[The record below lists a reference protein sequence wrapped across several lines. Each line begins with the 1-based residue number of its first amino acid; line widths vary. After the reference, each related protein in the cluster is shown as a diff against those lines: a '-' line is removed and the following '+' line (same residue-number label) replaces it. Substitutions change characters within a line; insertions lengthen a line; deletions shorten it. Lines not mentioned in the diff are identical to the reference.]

1 MSTQNKTYSNT
12 VKKPGKTKAFFICVI
27 IASFLWL
34 IHSLN
39 TVYTYTFKL
48 PVEYI
53 NVPRNK
59 KPLIQLPEQL
69 NVDIKASGL
78 KILLML
84 SNRPFEKLMID
95 FNNLKSINRNLNYV
109 LSSSHLN
116 FKNILKLETNIR
128 HISPDTLYFVE
139 KTGYQKNVPIKIQH
153 SIKCKTGFSKKTAII
168 NPTYIS
174 IFGDTNLIKT
184 IDTIY
189 SQPFTVVNADQ
200 SISRNI
206 ELMKPNSNVF
216 LSSNE
221 ANIFVEVDKLIEQT
235 VRLPISDIHRQKAVK
250 VNLFPSFVNV
260 RFTSLQNSFNSVD
273 TNLFKVLIDSDKIN
287 QRTKK
292 CSVFLG
298 SVPGNVTIMD
308 IEPKEVELLILKN

>member
-1 MSTQNKTYSNT
+1 MSTQNKIYSNNL
-12 VKKPGKTKAFFICVI
+12 KKPGKTKAFFICVL

-48 PVEYI
+48 PIEY
-53 NVPRNK
+53 NNLPRNK
-59 KPLIQLPEQL
+59 KPLQQLPEQL
-69 NVDIKASGL
+69 SVDVKASGL

-84 SNRPFEKLMID
+84 FNRPFETLVVD

-109 LSSSHLN
+109 LSSSRLD
-116 FKNILKLETNIR
+116 FKKVLKLETNIK

-153 SIKCKTGFSKKTAII
+153 SIRCKAGYSKKTAII

-189 SQPFTVVNADQ
+189 SQPFTLLDVEQ
-200 SISRNI
+200 SVSRNI
-206 ELMKPNSNVF
+206 DLMKPNSNIF

-235 VRLPISDIHRQKAVK
+235 VRLPISDIHKQKTKK
-250 VNLFPSFVNV
+250 VNMFPGFVSV
-260 RFTSLQNSFNSVD
+260 RFTSLQNSFSSAD

-287 QRTKK
+287 PRTKK

>member
-1 MSTQNKTYSNT
+1 
-12 VKKPGKTKAFFICVI
+12 
-27 IASFLWL
+27 LWL

-48 PVEYI
+48 PVEYN

-59 KPLIQLPEQL
+59 KPLQQLPEQL
-69 NVDIKASGL
+69 SVDVKASGL
-78 KILLML
+78 KIVLML
-84 SNRPFEKLMID
+84 FNRPFETLVVD

-109 LSSSHLN
+109 LSASRLD
-116 FKNILKLETNIR
+116 FKKVLKLETNIK

-139 KTGYQKNVPIKIQH
+139 KTGYQKNVPVKIQY
-153 SIKCKTGFSKKTAII
+153 SIRCKAGFSKKAAII

-174 IFGDTNLIKT
+174 VFGDTNLIKT

-189 SQPFTVVNADQ
+189 SQPFAIFDVDQ
-200 SISRNI
+200 SVSRNI

-235 VRLPISDIHRQKAVK
+235 LRLPISDIHKQKTKK
-250 VNLFPSFVNV
+250 VNMFPSFVNV
-260 RFTSLQNSFNSVD
+260 RFTSLQNSFSSSD

-287 QRTKK
+287 PRTKK

-298 SVPGNVTIMD
+298 SIPGNITIMD

>member
-1 MSTQNKTYSNT
+1 M
-12 VKKPGKTKAFFICVI
+12 
-27 IASFLWL
+27 
-34 IHSLN
+34 
-39 TVYTYTFKL
+39 
-48 PVEYI
+48 
-53 NVPRNK
+53 
-59 KPLIQLPEQL
+59 
-69 NVDIKASGL
+69 
-78 KILLML
+78 
-84 SNRPFEKLMID
+84 
-95 FNNLKSINRNLNYV
+95 
-109 LSSSHLN
+109 
-116 FKNILKLETNIR
+116 
-128 HISPDTLYFVE
+128 
-139 KTGYQKNVPIKIQH
+139 
-153 SIKCKTGFSKKTAII
+153 
-168 NPTYIS
+168 
-174 IFGDTNLIKT
+174 
-184 IDTIY
+184 
-189 SQPFTVVNADQ
+189 VNADQ

-235 VRLPISDIHRQKAVK
+235 VRLPISDIHRQKAEK